1 MITLNLVSRATDFD
15 PAASSYRLTLE
26 VNSAQNI
33 TSKVFVNQRLRNL
46 SNNSFEDVFAAVA
59 TPAQLEDFDEDVPG
73 PGTSY
78 YRTNKID
85 ILSRNADYLNDVYDD
100 IVWQVQKLV
109 DDMKA
114 LTEIEN
120 EVTVRITE
128 NGQPEIL

>member
-1 MITLNLVSRATDFD
+1 MITLNLVRRATDFD

-114 LTEIEN
+114 LTKIEN

>member
-1 MITLNLVSRATDFD
+1 MITLNLVRRATDFD

-114 LTEIEN
+114 LTKIEN
-120 EVTVRITE
+120 EVIVRITE